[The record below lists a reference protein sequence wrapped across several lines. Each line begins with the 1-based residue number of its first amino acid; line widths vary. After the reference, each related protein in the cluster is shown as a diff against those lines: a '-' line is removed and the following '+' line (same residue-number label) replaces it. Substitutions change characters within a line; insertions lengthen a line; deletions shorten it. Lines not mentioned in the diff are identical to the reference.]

1 MIMHRCFL
9 PATRSLLIPGLL
21 LLLLLALPAM
31 LPAQTAAEMDALL
44 ESPVVSCGQGA
55 SFILRMGGETAS
67 AFEQA
72 REKGWLP
79 AKVTADDPL
88 TLGAASLLIMSA
100 MDMKGGIMYKV
111 FPGPRSAFHD
121 LTRLSVI
128 QGRIDPAGCIN
139 GWEFLHI
146 LDRALAREGEL

>member
-1 MIMHRCFL
+1 MYRRFL
-9 PATRSLLIPGLL
+9 PGFL
-21 LLLLLALPAM
+21 LLLLLALPAV

-55 SFILRMGGETAS
+55 SFVVGGPA

-79 AKVTADDPL
+79 ANAAADDPL
-88 TLGAASLLIMSA
+88 TLGAASFLIMSA
-100 MDMKGGIMYKV
+100 LDMKGGIMYTV

-121 LTRLSVI
+121 LERLSIV
-128 QGRIDPAGCIN
+128 QGRIDPAGLLN

-146 LDRALAREGEL
+146 LGRALNLTTEQGRRP